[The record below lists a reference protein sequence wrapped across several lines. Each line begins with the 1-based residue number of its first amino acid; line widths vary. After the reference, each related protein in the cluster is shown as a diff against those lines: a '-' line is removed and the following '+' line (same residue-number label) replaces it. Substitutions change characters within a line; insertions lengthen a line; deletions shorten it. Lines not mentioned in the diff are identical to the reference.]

1 MKPWE
6 NASGLADPTA
16 YAALKPMEEEE
27 KAVGDLVKSI
37 KTLSRLAGFE
47 ITNRIEFK
55 SQKTGRRYR

>member
-47 ITNRIEFK
+47 IMNRIELK
-55 SQKTGRRYR
+55 S